1 MENYLFKY
9 VSTSHLQ
16 AGSGHIGLT
25 LERQGGT
32 QFVALLSVADA
43 QRLLDELPEQ
53 VRIAA
58 LNSN

>member
-9 VSTSHLQ
+9 VSVGHSQ
-16 AGSGHIGLT
+16 AGSGHVGLT

-43 QRLLDELPEQ
+43 QRLIDELPEQ
-53 VRIAA
+53 IRIATQI
-58 LNSN
+58 SN

>member
-9 VSTSHLQ
+9 VSVGHSQ
-16 AGSGHIGLT
+16 AESGHVGLT

-43 QRLLDELPEQ
+43 QRLIDQLPEQ
-53 VRIAA
+53 IRIATQ
-58 LNSN
+58 NSN